1 MSRKIEV
8 VSISNKSDFR
18 NFLKV
23 LDSVYSD
30 SDNWCKP
37 LNIEKSIAFSKKQ
50 PIFEHITWAGW
61 VGYID
66 GIPSGRITAQIDKLY
81 VDKENSKTGF
91 IGFFEACN
99 NDELIMS
106 LFAEA
111 ETWLRQRSVKKIL
124 GPFSFN
130 INQEVG
136 LLIEGFQTPP
146 YIMMPNGKKY
156 YKEAFE
162 RNGYNKS
169 MDTYCYDIAAKFT
182 PPPVMRKLIKK
193 LPSELRV
200 RALNKNKIS
209 EDLETLRI
217 IFNDAW
223 SENWGFTPFTKKEFA
238 KLGNEM
244 LKIIPINFIQI
255 AEINKEPVAFIAL
268 IPNINP
274 IIHSMNGKIFPFNWI
289 KLLYNLKWNY
299 PKQARIPLMGVKKKY
314 HHTKL
319 GPGLA
324 LKVVDSLRGPGIS
337 QGVETVEMSW
347 ILENNSA
354 MRNII
359 KILGGIKTKTYRIFE
374 KKI

>member
-1 MSRKIEV
+1 
-8 VSISNKSDFR
+8 
-18 NFLKV
+18 
-23 LDSVYSD
+23 
-30 SDNWCKP
+30 
-37 LNIEKSIAFSKKQ
+37 
-50 PIFEHITWAGW
+50 
-61 VGYID
+61 
-66 GIPSGRITAQIDKLY
+66 
-81 VDKENSKTGF
+81 
-91 IGFFEACN
+91 
-99 NDELIMS
+99 
-106 LFAEA
+106 
-111 ETWLRQRSVKKIL
+111 
-124 GPFSFN
+124 
-130 INQEVG
+130 
-136 LLIEGFQTPP
+136 
-146 YIMMPNGKKY
+146 MPNGKKY

-162 RNGYNKS
+162 KNGYNKS

-182 PPPVMRKLIKK
+182 PPPVMRKIINK
-193 LPSELRV
+193 LPSDLKV
-200 RALNKNKIS
+200 RALSKNKIA
-209 EDLETLRI
+209 EDLETLRL

-223 SENWGFTPFTKKEFA
+223 SENWGFTPFTKKEFF

-255 AEINKEPVAFIAL
+255 AEINEEPVAFIAL

-289 KLLYNLKWNY
+289 KLLYKLKWNY

-314 HHTKL
+314 HDTKL

-324 LKVVDSLRGPGIS
+324 LKVVDSLRAPGIS